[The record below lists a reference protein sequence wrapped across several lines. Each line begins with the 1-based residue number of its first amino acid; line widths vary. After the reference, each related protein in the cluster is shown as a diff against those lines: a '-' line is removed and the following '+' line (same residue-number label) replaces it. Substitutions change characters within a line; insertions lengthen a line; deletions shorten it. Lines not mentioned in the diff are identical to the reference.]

1 MKRNI
6 ICILIALMVLSLSA
20 LLLASDVVLIR
31 TVAEVGSDLNGV
43 PIHIKIYERARDT
56 HVIKTMSH
64 QELRDNWADHDG
76 KFVRFTGKVEHVET
90 YLQTKQV
97 WKLELA
103 GDIPAGDTPITVYP
117 LDLVNPPE
125 TYERGQKYEFTGLL
139 MRYTGTIPAL
149 KRFLPMMRVY
159 AFQIRKPIEEQE
171 DAAD

>member
-20 LLLASDVVLIR
+20 LLIANPVLYIF
-31 TVAEVGSDLNGV
+31 AEITSTLNGE
-43 PIHIKIYERARDT
+43 PITVTLAKDVYKPFQTLDI
-56 HVIKTMSH
+56 
-64 QELRDNWADHDG
+64 QELRDNWKDHDG
-76 KFVRFTGKVEHVET
+76 KFVRFTGTVEHVET

-103 GDIPAGDTPITVYP
+103 GNIAAGDTPITVYP
-117 LDLVNPPE
+117 LDAPGLPE
-125 TYERGQKYEFTGLL
+125 TYELGQTYEFTGFLI
-139 MRYTGTIPAL
+139 RYPGTIPAL
-149 KRFLPMMRVY
+149 KFIPMMRVY

>member
-6 ICILIALMVLSLSA
+6 LCIVIALMVLSLSA
-20 LLLASDVVLIR
+20 LLIARPPLFIFDGFFS
-31 TVAEVGSDLNGV
+31 TLNGA
-43 PIHIKIYERARDT
+43 PIHVTLATDGREPLTTLDLK
-56 HVIKTMSH
+56 
-64 QELRDNWADHDG
+64 ELRDNWADHDG

-103 GDIPAGDTPITVYP
+103 GNIPAGDTPITVYP
-117 LDLVNPPE
+117 LDAPGLPE
-125 TYERGQKYEFTGLL
+125 TYELGQTYEFTGFLI
-139 MRYTGTIPAL
+139 RYPGTIPAL
-149 KRFLPMMRVY
+149 KFLPMMRVY